1 MNLLFDYTFRQV
13 ALGCAIFGLA
23 SGVIGCFAIL
33 RRQGLLGD
41 ALAHAS
47 LPGICLAFLVAKS
60 SSPAPLMAGAA
71 ATGSVAAGL
80 IQGLVKRAKV
90 DEGSALAVMLTSFFG
105 LGIVLLSFIQKSG
118 DATQAGLDKM
128 IFGQAASIT
137 DEHVRVIAIVAAAV
151 LLIVIALHKEM
162 KLACFDPDFASVQG
176 LRIGL
181 LNALM
186 TAILVASIVIGLN
199 TVGVVLM
206 SAMLVAPGAA
216 ARQWSRSLT
225 GMLWGAGAIGTGAGV
240 SGAWVSMVYPNTP
253 TGPAVVLSLAAIAL
267 SSILFGRERGLIWVR
282 MRQRKALA

>member
-1 MNLLFDYTFRQV
+1 MNLLLDYTFQQV
-13 ALGCAIFGLA
+13 TLGCAIFGLA

-90 DEGSALAVMLTSFFG
+90 DEGSALAVILTSFFG
-105 LGIVLLSFIQKSG
+105 LGIVLLTFIQKSG
-118 DATQAGLDKM
+118 DSTQAGLDKM
-128 IFGQAASIT
+128 ILGQAASIT
-137 DEHVRVIAIVAAAV
+137 DEHVRVIAVVAAIV
-151 LLIVIALHKEM
+151 LAIAILLLKEM
-162 KLACFDPDFASVQG
+162 KLACFDPDFAAVQG
-176 LRIGL
+176 LRIRL

-186 TAILVASIVIGLN
+186 TAILVASIVIGLS

-225 GMLWGAGAIGTGAGV
+225 GMLWGAGVIGAGAGV
-240 SGAWVSMVYPNTP
+240 AGAWISMLFPKTP
-253 TGPAVVLSLAAIAL
+253 TGPAVVLILAGAAFV
-267 SSILFGRERGLIWVR
+267 SILFGRERRLIWIK
-282 MRQRKALA
+282 MRQRRAMA